1 MRNTV
6 SLAYANTLILCG
18 TMVAVIVVGVP
29 VPLADAS
36 GHWLAYAIGL
46 VFAAPAIT
54 LAGIVWSGSL
64 ASRELQPRGF
74 WSRALF
80 AFGIVLF
87 LIEVLWIFVIMFGI
101 GAA

>member
-1 MRNTV
+1 
-6 SLAYANTLILCG
+6 
-18 TMVAVIVVGVP
+18 
-29 VPLADAS
+29 
-36 GHWLAYAIGL
+36 
-46 VFAAPAIT
+46 
-54 LAGIVWSGSL
+54 VWSGSL